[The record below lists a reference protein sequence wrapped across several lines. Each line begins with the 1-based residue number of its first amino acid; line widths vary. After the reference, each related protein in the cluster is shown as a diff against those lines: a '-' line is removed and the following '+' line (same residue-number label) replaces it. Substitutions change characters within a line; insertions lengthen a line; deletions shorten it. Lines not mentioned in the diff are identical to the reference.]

1 MMIRIG
7 CGVLAAMAL
16 AACGGAGEGS
26 SATAKRAVA
35 GDTIPLAERRAI
47 GAELVFVSE
56 RDGNSEVYAV
66 SPAGGRPRRLTDDPA
81 EDFAGP
87 VSPDGRA
94 LALVSVRQVG
104 PEHVEQL
111 SLLSLDGGKPAPL
124 GPASARARSPSWAP
138 DGSWLAFESD
148 RASFR
153 DVFRIA
159 PGAAGA
165 AAARLTEAPQ
175 GSFEPA
181 VSPDGRWIAF
191 ATSRDGDAEVYVMRA
206 DGGEPRRLTAFHAD
220 DWAPRWSPDGRAIA
234 FLSAREGVDRIFV
247 VRPDGTDL
255 RKLSAAADTGADR
268 TERSEAD
275 AAWSPDGARVAYTLR
290 TRDGVSRVMIAD
302 ARTGAAR
309 QVAGIDRGQQPAW
322 SPDGRY
328 LAFTAADAEG
338 DAELWIA
345 RADGGGATRITRS
358 PGPDWLPRWAPA
370 PRG

>member
-7 CGVLAAMAL
+7 CCLIAILL
-16 AACGGAGEGS
+16 AACGGGDGGS
-26 SATAKRAVA
+26 SARGAA

-56 RDGNSEVYAV
+56 RDGNAEVYAV
-66 SPAGGRPRRLTDDPA
+66 SPAGERLRRLTDDPA

-94 LALVSVRQVG
+94 LAVVSVRQVG

-111 SLLSLDGGKPAPL
+111 GLLSLDGGKPAPL

-153 DVFRIA
+153 DVFRVA
-159 PGAAGA
+159 PGATA

-234 FLSAREGVDRIFV
+234 FLSAREGADRIFIV
-247 VRPDGTDL
+247 SPDGTNL
-255 RKLSAAADTGADR
+255 RKLSAAADTGATR
-268 TERSEAD
+268 AERSEAD
-275 AAWSPDGARVAYTLR
+275 AAWSPDGARLAYTLR
-290 TRDGVSRVMIAD
+290 TRDGRSRIMIAD

-309 QVAGIDRGQQPAW
+309 EVAGIDTGQQPAW
-322 SPDGRY
+322 SPDGRH
-328 LAFTAADAEG
+328 LAFTANADD

-345 RADGGGATRITRS
+345 RADGTGATRITRS
-358 PGPDWLPRWAPA
+358 PGPDWLPRWARN
-370 PRG
+370 PRP